1 MSSSDLRER
10 IDTFLN
16 DTGLTAQVA
25 SVVPLTGDASDR
37 RYYRILLRGAPSQVL
52 AVHPGPIEF
61 ARQRRRIAERDGAAG
76 AAHHRPF

>member
-1 MSSSDLRER
+1 MSSTDLRER

-16 DTGLTAQVA
+16 DTDLTPAVA

-61 ARQRRRIAERDGAAG
+61 ARLPSSTSPDC
-76 AAHHRPF
+76 